1 MKPSVSCRSSE
12 VRVALERRGRDAA
25 VVTSL
30 SQPGKQKSALESST
44 VSTFLRSEKNRRSF
58 CSFRPETQSTVCQ
71 ATYRGTCGIGTT
83 RALAQLFSD
92 HQGSLVTKISS
103 WIGHCLKF
111 LRSEIRNSATRR
123 SSSFPGH
130 ARTNYCRRCVPALA
144 YCRPAPESWPSMD
157 NVSIATL
164 VNVQFFGDARIL
176 TQSSS
181 SVPSTTN
188 NQQPTTS
195 R

>member
-1 MKPSVSCRSSE
+1 MFAWAEQRVGPRQLDGRRLSSSDASFLPFPPLRSVVYNGLFQMGAEREALSMKPSVSCRSSE

-92 HQGSLVTKISS
+92 HQGSLVTKSSS
-103 WIGHCLKF
+103 WIGHSLKF
-111 LRSEIRNSATRR
+111 LRSEIRNSA
-123 SSSFPGH
+123 FL
-130 ARTNYCRRCVPALA
+130 VP
-144 YCRPAPESWPSMD
+144 WPCE
-157 NVSIATL
+157 NKL
-164 VNVQFFGDARIL
+164 L
-176 TQSSS
+176 
-181 SVPSTTN
+181 
-188 NQQPTTS
+188 
-195 R
+195 